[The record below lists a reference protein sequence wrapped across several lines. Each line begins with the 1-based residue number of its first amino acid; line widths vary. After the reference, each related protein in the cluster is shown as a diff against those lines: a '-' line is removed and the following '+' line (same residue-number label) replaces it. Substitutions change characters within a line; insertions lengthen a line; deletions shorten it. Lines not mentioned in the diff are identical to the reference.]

1 MGAFETFVNANL
13 GIRKPLITDAG
24 PPSGSSKAAGI
35 VGSHYIDSD
44 TNYIY
49 EKTGENNTTD
59 WVRIRRLGESLN
71 DAINAQRT
79 FSTSLDIPTGVD
91 TLSYNYSDIG
101 DTTSYPTAPQV
112 NVSMRVDENSE
123 FFYSY
128 STFNV
133 STTGF
138 SVAFSDSIQETG
150 YYLDIAV
157 NRD

>member
-24 PPSGSSKAAGI
+24 PPSASLKAAGV
-35 VGSHYIDSD
+35 VGSHYIDSE

-49 EKTGENNTTD
+49 EKTGQNNATD
-59 WVRIRRLGESLN
+59 WVRIRKLGETLN

-79 FSTSLDIPTGVD
+79 FSTSLNIPAGVD
-91 TLSYNYSDIG
+91 TLSYNYSDLG
-101 DTTSYPTAPQV
+101 DSTNYSTPPQV
-112 NVSMRVDENSE
+112 NASMRVDERSE

-138 SVAFSDSIQETG
+138 SVAFSDRVLETG
-150 YYLDIAV
+150 NFLDISIH
-157 NRD
+157 RD

>member
-24 PPSGSSKAAGI
+24 PPSGSAKAAGI
-35 VGSHYIDSD
+35 VGSHYIDSE

-59 WVRIRRLGESLN
+59 WVKIRRLGETLN
-71 DAINAQRT
+71 DAISAQRT

-101 DTTSYPTAPQV
+101 DTTNYTTPPQV
-112 NVSMRVDENSE
+112 NVSMRIDENSE

-133 STTGF
+133 SQLGF
-138 SVAFSDSIQETG
+138 SVAFSDRVLETG
-150 YYLDIAV
+150 NFLDISV
-157 NRD
+157 HRD

>member
-24 PPSGSSKAAGI
+24 PPSGSLKAAGI
-35 VGSHYIDSD
+35 VGSHYIDSE

-59 WVRIRRLGESLN
+59 WVRIRKLGESLN
-71 DAINAQRT
+71 DAIEAQRT

-91 TLSYNYSDIG
+91 TLSYNYSDLG
-101 DTTSYPTAPQV
+101 DSTNYSAPPQV
-112 NVSMRVDENSE
+112 NASMRVGEQSE

-138 SVAFSDSIQETG
+138 SVAFSDRVLETG
-150 YYLDIAV
+150 NFLDISIH
-157 NRD
+157 RD

>member
-35 VGSHYIDSD
+35 VGSHYIDSE

-79 FSTSLDIPTGVD
+79 FSTSLNIPTGVD
-91 TLSYNYSDIG
+91 TLSFDYASIG
-101 DTTSYPTAPQV
+101 DTTSYSSPPQV
-112 NVSMRVDENSE
+112 NISLRTDEMPES
-123 FFYSY
+123 FYSY
-128 STFNV
+128 STYAV
-133 STTGF
+133 SATGF

>member
-24 PPSGSSKAAGI
+24 PPSGSAKAAGI
-35 VGSHYIDSD
+35 VGSHYIDSE

-59 WVRIRRLGESLN
+59 WVKIRRLGETLN
-71 DAINAQRT
+71 DAISAQRT
-79 FSTSLDIPTGVD
+79 FSTSLNIPTGVD

-101 DTTSYPTAPQV
+101 DTTNYTTPPQV
-112 NVSMRVDENSE
+112 NVSMRIDENSE

-133 STTGF
+133 SQLGF
-138 SVAFSDSIQETG
+138 SVAFSDRVLETG
-150 YYLDIAV
+150 NFLDISV
-157 NRD
+157 HRD